1 MVSDMSSHPI
11 VPSSPT
17 LRSGVVMVN
26 GNAAVV
32 NPDFTAGNSY
42 LQVLD
47 HVLMPPVAVLKAL
60 LVIPHPSPAQRR
72 SPPSPRSKA
81 PPPLKSKAPP
91 SPRSKAPPFP
101 RSKGPPAQ
109 QIKRPPP
116 SKKSPPLAGRR

>member
-1 MVSDMSSHPI
+1 MHFAWF
-11 VPSSPT
+11 PSVIFSPSPSLT

-60 LVIPHPSPAQRR
+60 LVTPHPSPAQRK

-81 PPPLKSKAPP
+81 LLP
-91 SPRSKAPPFP
+91 
-101 RSKGPPAQ
+101 Q
-109 QIKRPPP
+109 QTKRPPP